1 VILLLPLLRRLPV
14 RARAIAGALVAV
26 LGVAALFLPGQFA
39 AGAIACVVG
48 VILLASAWR
57 SRRRTLVAG

>member
-1 VILLLPLLRRLPV
+1 VILLLPFLRKLPV
-14 RARAIAGALVAV
+14 RARAILGALVAV
-26 LGVAALFLPGQFA
+26 LGVAALFGPGQLV

-48 VILLASAWR
+48 AIFLASAWR